1 MFRGVIGFIGRAMLC
16 AIFISSALMN
26 KIPRFDAV
34 TQQMADAGVP
44 EPKLMLIGAI
54 VFMLLGSLLVLTGIA
69 ARIGAT
75 LLLIFLVAAT
85 FFFHD
90 FWTNP
95 DTPEAVVQAANITS
109 HDVRMNEMI
118 HFMKNLAIGG
128 ALVMIIGRGVR
139 WRGGEDDDGYLD

>member
-16 AIFISSALMN
+16 AVFITSALMN
-26 KIPRFDAV
+26 HIPRFDAV
-34 TQQMADAGVP
+34 VLRMTDKGIP

-54 VFMLLGSLLVLTGIA
+54 VFALLGSLLVLTGIA
-69 ARIGAT
+69 ARVGAV
-75 LLLIFLVAAT
+75 LLLIFLVAVT

-95 DTPEAVVQAANITS
+95 ATQDVVVQAADITS
-109 HDVRMNEMI
+109 QDVRINEMI

-128 ALVMIIGRGVR
+128 ALVMILSRGVR
-139 WRGGEDDDGYLD
+139 WTSNEDDDGYLD